1 MQRASGSRVSETIGE
16 RLRRLRVERGLSQRA
31 ISGPGIS
38 YAYVSRIEAG
48 VRNPSVKA
56 IRALARKL
64 GVSPE
69 YLERGVPLN
78 ASRELELRLAD
89 AELELRFAEDPK
101 ELRDALETILEEA
114 RDVGDADLVG
124 RAHALVGLAAAAA
137 GEHAEA
143 IVLLERVAGQ
153 GSMSPVLRP
162 DVHEALGRCYAALG
176 RLADAVALFQECLA
190 VATERASPDSPLR
203 ARFATYLSCALT
215 DAGEL
220 ERARAVLAAELER
233 TRSGAVDP
241 QERVQLYWS
250 LARIAAMEGESAIAL
265 DYIRRAIGIL
275 QAREDTVELARA
287 HVAHAQILILDD
299 RAAEAGED
307 LERAD
312 RLLELGGA
320 ARDVGLLRAEQA
332 KRAVQLGD
340 AAEAVERA
348 QEALTLLG
356 DSVLG
361 RGSALWPL
369 AAGQVAL
376 GDHKAGFEN
385 FRQAVDTLEAAG
397 EWRDAARAARDW
409 GRALRDADRGS
420 EAFEVLERAGE
431 LAGRIRDR
439 HAANQRDGATAASS
453 RTSSSR
459 P

>member
-1 MQRASGSRVSETIGE
+1 MQRASGSRVSESIGE
-16 RLRRLRVERGLSQRA
+16 RLRKLRQERGLSQRA
-31 ISGPGIS
+31 LSGPGVS
-38 YAYVSRIEAG
+38 YAYISRIEAG
-48 VRNPSVKA
+48 ARNPSVKA
-56 IRALARKL
+56 IRLLARNL

-89 AELELRFAEDPK
+89 AELELRFAEDATD
-101 ELRDALETILEEA
+101 LREALDALLEDA
-114 RDVGDADLVG
+114 REVADPDLVA
-124 RAHALVGLAAAAA
+124 RALALGGLVAAAA
-137 GEHAEA
+137 GDHGEA
-143 IVLLERVAGQ
+143 VILLEQSVRE
-153 GSMSPVLRP
+153 GSISPVLRP
-162 DVHEALGRCYAALG
+162 DVYEALGRCYAALG
-176 RLADAVALFQECLA
+176 RLGDSVELFQDCLD
-190 VATERASPDSPLR
+190 VTTERASPDSALR

-220 ERARAVLAAELER
+220 ERARAVLAAELQR
-233 TRSGAVDP
+233 TRSTGVDG

-287 HVAHAQILILDD
+287 HLAHAQILILDD

-307 LERAD
+307 LERAE

-320 ARDVGLLRAEQA
+320 ARDIGMLRAEQA
-332 KRAVQLGD
+332 KRAAQLGQPED
-340 AAEAVERA
+340 AIAKA
-348 QEALTLLG
+348 QEALQFLG
-356 DSVLG
+356 DSSVGL
-361 RGSALWPL
+361 GSALWPL
-369 AAGQVAL
+369 AAGQVAI
-376 GDHKAGFEN
+376 GDHKAGLGN
-385 FRQAVDTLEAAG
+385 FRKAVEALEAAG

-409 GRALRDADRGS
+409 GRALREAGRAD

-439 HAANQRDGATAASS
+439 QPAHQRDGRPAASR